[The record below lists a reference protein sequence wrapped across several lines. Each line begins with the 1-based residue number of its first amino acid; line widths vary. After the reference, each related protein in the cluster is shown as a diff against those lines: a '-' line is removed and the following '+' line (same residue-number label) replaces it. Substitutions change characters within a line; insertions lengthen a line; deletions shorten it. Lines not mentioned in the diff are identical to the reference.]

1 MTPYHRYSQGQ
12 EKEGDLVIKFYRSGE
27 EIRGYV
33 RKVVASK
40 DDDAVFPG
48 EEMRPAAA
56 FEIARSHVRDDHL
69 ILIEL
74 AEGGEWDRAW
84 GDLVV

>member
-1 MTPYHRYSQGQ
+1 MS
-12 EKEGDLVIKFYRSGE
+12 
-27 EIRGYV
+27 
-33 RKVVASK
+33 
-40 DDDAVFPG
+40 
-48 EEMRPAAA
+48 PAAA

-74 AEGGEWDRAW
+74 AEGVEWDRAW